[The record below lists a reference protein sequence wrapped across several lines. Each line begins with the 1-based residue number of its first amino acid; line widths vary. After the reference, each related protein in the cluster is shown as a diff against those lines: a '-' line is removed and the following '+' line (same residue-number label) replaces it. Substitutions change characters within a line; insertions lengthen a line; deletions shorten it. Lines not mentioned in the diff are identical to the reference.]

1 MHQPHAQNTQQPDAR
16 PGGAAGAAPPRVVA
30 WEVTRSCN
38 LACVHCRASAIHGPY
53 EGELSTEECFTL
65 VDQIASF
72 ARPILILTGGD
83 PLMRADIFD
92 IAEHA
97 IGRG

>member
-72 ARPILILTGGD
+72 ARP
-83 PLMRADIFD
+83 
-92 IAEHA
+92 
-97 IGRG
+97 